1 MKQGP
6 RKPCPGDSPPSRT
19 SCLRR
24 DAGPAWLVASLL
36 LMASGIGR
44 AAEPATAAGPALSA
58 PVRPPLVT
66 VVAGIV
72 GYTRWP
78 GEAVALRLCTLGD
91 GHGVDELLRAA
102 ELGTAQRSVR
112 VRTASG
118 VHEASR
124 SCDAVYVG
132 DLAATVR
139 GDLLH
144 ELVGRPV
151 LLLGEGAA
159 FCSDGGMFC
168 LDAAQAPAVRFQA
181 NLDAI
186 ARSGLRVN
194 PMVLRIARQPAG
206 SGS

>member
-1 MKQGP
+1 MNSGP
-6 RKPCPGDSPPSRT
+6 PSPCRGRSRPHRKPH
-19 SCLRR
+19 RR
-24 DAGPAWLVASLL
+24 CGAGRAWLAAGLL
-36 LMASGIGR
+36 VSSGL
-44 AAEPATAAGPALSA
+44 AQATEPAATMAASA
-58 PVRPPLVT
+58 PPVPARPPVVT

-78 GEAVALRLCTLGD
+78 DEAAAVRLCTLGD
-91 GHGVDELLRAA
+91 GRAVDELLHAA
-102 ELGTAQRSVR
+102 ELGTAQRGVR
-112 VRTASG
+112 VRTAADAY
-118 VHEASR
+118 EAGR
-124 SCDAVYVG
+124 SCDAIYVG
-132 DLAATVR
+132 SLAAAAR
-139 GDLLH
+139 AELMR

-168 LDAAQAPAVRFQA
+168 LDAQAPAVRFQA

-194 PMVLRIARQPAG
+194 PMVLRIARQAKG

>member
-1 MKQGP
+1 MNSGP
-6 RKPCPGDSPPSRT
+6 PSLYPGDSPPRRT
-19 SCLRR
+19 PCAPRT
-24 DAGPAWLVASLL
+24 AGCAWVAVSL
-36 LMASGIGR
+36 LMATGLGR
-44 AAEPATAAGPALSA
+44 AAEPAAAVGGAVSVPI
-58 PVRPPLVT
+58 RPPLVT

-78 GEAVALRLCTLGD
+78 GDAAAVRLCTLGQ
-91 GHGVDELLRAA
+91 GAGVDELLRAA
-102 ELGTAQRSVR
+102 ELGSAQRSVT
-112 VRTASG
+112 VRTVPGA
-118 VHEASR
+118 HEAWKA
-124 SCDAVYVG
+124 CDAIYVG
-132 DLAATVR
+132 LVGSGASR
-139 GDLLH
+139 ELLH

-168 LDAAQAPAVRFQA
+168 LEPKPSVVRFQA

-194 PMVLRIARQPAG
+194 PMVLRIARPPAG

>member
-6 RKPCPGDSPPSRT
+6 PSPRRSDSPPSRRP
-19 SCLRR
+19 CLWRG
-24 DAGPAWLVASLL
+24 AGPAWLAASV
-36 LMASGIGR
+36 LMAPGAGR
-44 AAEPATAAGPALSA
+44 AAELSVAAGSALSA

-78 GEAVALRLCTLGD
+78 GEAVAVRLCTLGH
-91 GHGVDELLRAA
+91 GRGVDELLSAA

-112 VRTASG
+112 VRTAGG

-132 DLAATVR
+132 DLAAAAR
-139 GDLLH
+139 GDLMH

-168 LDAAQAPAVRFQA
+168 LDVRAPAVRFQA